1 MSNKNSFKSLYVYGV
16 ISLVI
21 VILVLFAVVVAI
33 IQGVKQEKD
42 HSHLEAAPTIA
53 KDQKPDVRVDTVY
66 LPSEKIYIKCERSHC
81 DTQIES
87 KNPDEK
93 DTRED
98 SVVN

>member
-1 MSNKNSFKSLYVYGV
+1 MSNKNSFKSLYAYGV

-21 VILVLFAVVVAI
+21 IILVLVAVVVAI

-42 HSHLEAAPTIA
+42 HSHLQEAPVIS
-53 KDQKPDVRVDTVY
+53 KDQKPDVIVDTVY
-66 LPSEKIYIKCERSHC
+66 LPSEKIYIKCERGHC
-81 DTQIES
+81 DTQTEL
-87 KNPDEK
+87 KNPDGK